1 MSPCMPSFLRFNYD
15 NHEQSWQTHQKNGFK
30 AMTTCGQQ
38 EFFSLLGENKIVFT
52 FYSDES
58 LESFVNVMKKF
69 SIAKILIS
77 LT

>member
-1 MSPCMPSFLRFNYD
+1 MIIMNKAGKPIKKMDSKQWRHVDNRSFF
-15 NHEQSWQTHQKNGFK
+15 
-30 AMTTCGQQ
+30 
-38 EFFSLLGENKIVFT
+38 LGMERNVNIVFA